1 MCQLYPISV
10 FNRHK
15 MVLMLCNCPQGGL
28 VQRKPRKPE
37 SSLAEV
43 SFAADC
49 GGSDDSLLLN
59 RALQEGLQLCALLA
73 GAADVTGPGP
83 VAWRLR

>member
-1 MCQLYPISV
+1 M
-10 FNRHK
+10 
-15 MVLMLCNCPQGGL
+15 
-28 VQRKPRKPE
+28 QRKPRKPE

-83 VAWRLR
+83 VAWRLRCRDRRLGLQFSDHMLH